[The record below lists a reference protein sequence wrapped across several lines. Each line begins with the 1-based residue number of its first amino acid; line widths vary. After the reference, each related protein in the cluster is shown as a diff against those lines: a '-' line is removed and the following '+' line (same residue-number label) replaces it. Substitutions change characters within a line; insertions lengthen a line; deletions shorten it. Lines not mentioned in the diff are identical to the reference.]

1 MTTKMRMKVFLMT
14 MTATMMTISLMS
26 LTPLFTKNN
35 LLLYLTKNTFIPS
48 SLFIFLIWTKDMG
61 SHTQEYETWFRVLTH
76 STLNNSSLIFHHVL
90 GIQPHDV
97 CAWTLK
103 LSSILWPVTT
113 LTILNISQT
122 IHHISLIHIFHMWL
136 SVQIRQALW
145 SLNACY
151 LNFKFWRSS

>member
-61 SHTQEYETWFRVLTH
+61 SHTQEYETWFRGLTH

-97 CAWTLK
+97 CT
-103 LSSILWPVTT
+103 
-113 LTILNISQT
+113 
-122 IHHISLIHIFHMWL
+122 
-136 SVQIRQALW
+136 
-145 SLNACY
+145 
-151 LNFKFWRSS
+151 